1 MTDIKKPSPLSPEQ
15 ARALKK
21 KLRSLRW
28 QPEAVMREIVLIQKL
43 RRLRESTTPGGRVQ
57 SAA

>member
-1 MTDIKKPSPLSPEQ
+1 MSATQHTKASPSLSPAQ

-28 QPEAVMREIVLIQKL
+28 QPEAIMREIVLIQKL
-43 RRLRESTTPGGRVQ
+43 RMFITGS
-57 SAA
+57 